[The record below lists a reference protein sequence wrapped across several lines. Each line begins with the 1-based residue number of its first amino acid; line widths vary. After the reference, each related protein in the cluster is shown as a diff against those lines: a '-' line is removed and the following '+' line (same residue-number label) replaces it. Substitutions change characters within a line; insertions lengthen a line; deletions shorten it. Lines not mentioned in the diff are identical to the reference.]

1 MNSTVSLVRCETYN
15 PDRVFKS
22 VKEAF
27 DLIGGISAFIRR
39 GSSVLVKPNLLMA
52 VEPDAAVTTHPEVV
66 RAVVRLLKEYECRV
80 YLGDGPSVWGGEA
93 DNLEDVYEKT
103 GMKKIAA
110 EENITLVSFD
120 KRRWRGK
127 FPLTRWLDECEYC
140 VSIPKFKTHQLMI
153 LTAAVKNLYGFVS
166 GTYKTELHRKY
177 FDEIDFSR
185 ILVEIYRDAKP
196 ALTLVDGIM
205 ALEGEGPGT
214 KGTPFRAG
222 VLCAGSDCV
231 AIDSVLTRIMGLKPK
246 DILTTRHAAES
257 SLGVADIDH
266 IDVKGVRLED
276 VIGRPFKLPETS
288 AKRKIPG
295 FLVELVKHF
304 LRFYPKIDHNLCIR
318 CKTCIGVCPA
328 HVIGME
334 YFSSKSFLKR
344 DRNKNKYPFNIRINY
359 KNCISCFCCQESC
372 PAKAVMVR
380 KTLLAKLAGL

>member
-1 MNSTVSLVRCETYN
+1 MNPIVSLVRCETYN
-15 PDRVFKS
+15 SGRVFKS
-22 VKEAF
+22 VRDAF

-66 RAVVRLLKEYECRV
+66 RAVVRLLKEHECRV

-93 DNLEDVYEKT
+93 DNLEEVYEKS
-103 GMKKIAA
+103 GMKKVAV

-153 LTAAVKNLYGFVS
+153 LTAAVKNLYGLVS

-185 ILVEIYRDAKP
+185 ILVEIYREAKP
-196 ALTLVDGIM
+196 ALTLVDGIV

-246 DILTTRHAAES
+246 DILTTRHAAEAL
-257 SLGVADIDH
+257 LGVADIDY
-266 IDVKGVRLED
+266 ISVRGERLED
-276 VIGRPFKLPETS
+276 LIGRPFKLPVTS

-295 FLVELVKHF
+295 PLVDLVKHF

-318 CKTCIGVCPA
+318 CKNCIGVCPA
-328 HVIGME
+328 RVITPGPPV
-334 YFSSKSFLKR
+334 SKSFMKR
-344 DRNKNKYPFNIRINY
+344 EKNRNGYPFSIRIDY
-359 KNCISCFCCQESC
+359 KHCISCFCCQESC
-372 PAKAVMVR
+372 PAKAIMVR